1 MKDILLVLFYQAI
14 VAVNT
19 AVILGS
25 IIWLAKRKDEK
36 DGRKPNPDFTPA
48 PTKHRGGYQP
58 KPCEMPKPPTT
69 GTSVVKPKKRKYDEY
84 SAMPYAVGTVQRFCK
99 PILTSAI
106 VLAEDGKIVIPPE
119 ESGTPVSGHG
129 DGKIYGYVHTLA
141 PDDGN
146 DDGKA
151 YPINPRTGEVE
162 GYPAIDG
169 TVYRVYF
176 WTSGKAVKTVLVNP
190 RSGREKFEAAF
201 EALKAEPISIFNPAE
216 ESVKRYEHNF
226 IDAKCGKCRYFRAN
240 YAGDFGYCVQSDEIK
255 HPYEVHGCFEK

>member
-1 MKDILLVLFYQAI
+1 MNDFLLVLFYQAI

-19 AVILGS
+19 AVILNS

-36 DGRKPNPDFTPA
+36 DERKPNPDFTPP
-48 PTKHRGGYQP
+48 PTRNSGGYQP

-69 GTSVVKPKKRKYDEY
+69 GTSAVKPKKRKYDKY
-84 SAMPYAVGTVQRFCK
+84 SALTYAADTVQRFYK

-106 VLAEDGKIVIPPE
+106 VQAVGGKIIIPPE
-119 ESGTPVSGHG
+119 EAGTPISGYG
-129 DGKIYGYVHTLA
+129 DGKIYGYVQTLA

-162 GYPAIDG
+162 GYPTIDG

-176 WTSGKAVKTVLVNP
+176 WTSGKAAKTVHVAP
-190 RSGREKFEAAF
+190 FDG
-201 EALKAEPISIFNPAE
+201 ALKAEPVSIYNPAE
-216 ESVKRYEHNF
+216 ESVKRYERDF
-226 IDAKCGKCRYFRAN
+226 VDAKCEKCKYFIAN